1 MFKSR
6 CWTPRSPA
14 ARTSPMLTLSPSS
27 SSAAS
32 SCWTSSWLS
41 SWTTLTTSP
50 GWSSICLQLG
60 SSQRTE
66 YCDTSP
72 KFFVPP
78 GTRPSSELTTSTSL
92 SGSGQSKIS
101 AKKLSE
107 VKWNWGLARRR
118 KKLIVICRY
127 DPSATGLIHYAEMC
141 VRPQHDT
148 KHLQRHKGND
158 MSWVLFAKK
167 MLKQLHT
174 LSFNQAK
181 GSSKK
186 MIFFRNNS

>member
-6 CWTPRSPA
+6 CWTLRSPA

-118 KKLIVICRY
+118 KKTDCNLQVWPKRHRTH
-127 DPSATGLIHYAEMC
+127 SLRWNVRKATTWHKTLAKAQ
-141 VRPQHDT
+141 R
-148 KHLQRHKGND
+148 QRHE
-158 MSWVLFAKK
+158 
-167 MLKQLHT
+167 
-174 LSFNQAK
+174 LSSFCQKNAQTTTY
-181 GSSKK
+181 
-186 MIFFRNNS
+186 IEL